1 MTDSIELPVLTHLG
15 HSKPRDRSAS
25 KTSLR
30 MPDVVA
36 PSATMGAAS
45 GSGSLGNIEAQEI
58 PGITLIN
65 SRDSGEADPLLLRDK
80 IVSEDELNEIRK
92 YVFHLHLGLNG
103 QPSLYLPHFSVLTF
117 LQPKE
122 GQRQEDLRL
131 LRRPKRTHRQP
142 LETSQSSYGGSHRR

>member
-30 MPDVVA
+30 MLDVVA

-92 YVFHLHLGLNG
+92 YVFHVR
-103 QPSLYLPHFSVLTF
+103 PSVSFGDRV
-117 LQPKE
+117 
-122 GQRQEDLRL
+122 DI
-131 LRRPKRTHRQP
+131 
-142 LETSQSSYGGSHRR
+142 